1 MRSKMQKQVRG
12 IFLENMSYKLIS
24 LLIAL
29 ILWITILG
37 RRDFVVSRKMEVEL
51 VTAAGLVVKEQS
63 VDQIKIKV
71 SGPRTALRR
80 FVENGVSQVVTIDL
94 AQRPEGVFVVDI
106 PRSKVD
112 LPFGVKLLSMT
123 PSNIEVKLEKKQ

>member
-1 MRSKMQKQVRG
+1 MRAKMKRQVQG
-12 IFLENMSYKLIS
+12 IFFENLSYKLIS

-37 RRDFVVSRKMEVEL
+37 RRDFVVSRKMEIEL
-51 VTAAGLVVKEQS
+51 VTAQGLVVKEQS

-80 FVENGVSQVVTIDL
+80 FVENGVSQVVSIDL
-94 AQRPEGVFVVDI
+94 AQRPEGTYVVEI

-112 LPFGVKLLSMT
+112 LPFGVKLVSMT
-123 PSNIEVKLEKKQ
+123 PSNIEVKLEKR

>member
-1 MRSKMQKQVRG
+1 MKTKVERQVRG
-12 IFLENMSYKLIS
+12 LFFENISYKLIS

-37 RRDFVVSRKMEVEL
+37 RRDFVVSRKMELEL

-80 FVENGVSQVVTIDL
+80 FVENGVNQVVTIDL
-94 AQRPEGVFVVDI
+94 AQRPEGTFVVEI

-112 LPFGVKLLSMT
+112 LPFGVKLVSMT
-123 PSNIEVKLEKKQ
+123 PSNIEVKLEKR